1 MNYRVRWRDGTTTED
16 VDYDESMQ
24 LIKDRPD
31 EWAGVQPMEYGRDLD
46 PANEIR
52 RKQWIK

>member
-1 MNYRVRWRDGTTTED
+1 MNYRVRWIDGTTTED

-24 LIKDRPD
+24 LIKDRPG
-31 EWAGVQPMEYGRDLD
+31 EWAGVQPMEYGQNLD

>member
-1 MNYRVRWRDGTTTED
+1 MEYRVRWRDGSTTEN

-31 EWAGVQPMEYGRDLD
+31 EWAGVQPMNYGQDLD

-52 RKQWIK
+52 RKQWVK